1 MSNKNNTYRKQIN
14 PSELMDKASQPDN
27 NATSSSIAEEL
38 KKEEATP
45 VAELTT
51 TNTSEE
57 NKEEVKQTEAVSNTP
72 VQAAEPE
79 KKEVVPQKTKVK
91 GEEVYVKEIA
101 GRRVVQKT
109 LRDTPV
115 VPDVNDKI
123 AQLNVLLSKYVQIV
137 STKSPSEQTRMQ
149 FVKAFCNIA
158 EFVLHSDSY
167 AVYNR
172 FYQFFVEER
181 NKLVDM
187 KLALCGI
194 HKIYNGPQRNMI
206 TSFFTVF
213 NAMVRCKVEHKN
225 FGLSIRA
232 IRRALG
238 NDKFC
243 NWIQA
248 KLNNRTIL

>member
-1 MSNKNNTYRKQIN
+1 MSNKNNMYRKQVN
-14 PSELMDKASQPDN
+14 PSELVEK
-27 NATSSSIAEEL
+27 ATSPVEAEPISTPIQEDL
-38 KKEEATP
+38 NKETTP
-45 VAELTT
+45 STVSPI
-51 TNTSEE
+51 SEVPVVT
-57 NKEEVKQTEAVSNTP
+57 KEEVKSSVEVPKESSTSVKKVESSTP
-72 VQAAEPE
+72 
-79 KKEVVPQKTKVK
+79 KKTKVK
-91 GEEVYVKEIA
+91 GEEVYVKEVA
-101 GRRVVQKT
+101 GRRIVQKT
-109 LRDTPV
+109 LTDGPV

-123 AQLNVLLSKYVQIV
+123 AQLNLLLSKYVQIV

-149 FVKAFCNIA
+149 FVQAFCNVA

-181 NKLVDM
+181 NKLVDT

-194 HKIYNGPQRNMI
+194 HKIYNGPQRNTI

-213 NAMVRCKVEHKN
+213 HAMVRCKVEHQN

>member
-1 MSNKNNTYRKQIN
+1 MSNKNNAYRKQMS
-14 PSELMDKASQPDN
+14 PSELIEKVTEPVETESVNTQTQDTSKQESVS
-27 NATSSSIAEEL
+27 ATE
-38 KKEEATP
+38 T
-45 VAELTT
+45 VTT
-51 TNTSEE
+51 ETAVQT
-57 NKEEVKQTEAVSNTP
+57 KEEVKPTIT
-72 VQAAEPE
+72 VQETATQPE
-79 KKEVVPQKTKVK
+79 QENKKETSPKKTKVN
-91 GEEVYVKEIA
+91 GEDVYVKEVA

-109 LRDTPV
+109 LTDGPV

-123 AQLNVLLSKYVQIV
+123 AQLNLLLSKYVQIV
-137 STKSPSEQTRMQ
+137 STKAPSEQTRMQ
-149 FVKAFCNIA
+149 FVQAFCNIA
-158 EFVLHSDSY
+158 EFVLNSNSY

-181 NKLVDM
+181 NKLVDT

-213 NAMVRCKVEHKN
+213 HAMVRCKVDHQK